1 MTIKTYTE
9 LVAIPSF
16 AERFKYLQLDG
27 RVGEITFGGSRY
39 LNQMLYS
46 CPEWKHIRD
55 RVILRDEGCDL
66 AHPDYALHERAVIHH
81 INPITIEDIVN
92 RNPCVFDLDNL
103 VCCSYRT
110 HQAIHYGNESLLPS
124 ELVPR
129 RPNDTCPWK

>member
-9 LVAIPSF
+9 LIGIPEF
-16 AERFKYLQLDG
+16 IDRFKYLQLNG
-27 RVGEITFGGSRY
+27 RVGEITFGGSRH
-39 LNQMLYS
+39 LNQVLYS

-66 AHPDYALHERAVIHH
+66 AHPDYVLHERAVIHH
-81 INPITIEDIVN
+81 INPITIDDVVN
-92 RNPCVFDLDNL
+92 RRPCVFDLDNL
-103 VCCSYRT
+103 ICCSYRT

-124 ELVPR
+124 ELVQR